1 MDVDFEALDHEAF
14 MREALKEAELAGLA
28 GEMPIGAVVVHA
40 GRVVGRGRAQH
51 RFRKSEI
58 AHAEL
63 NAMLQAEQFIQAHI
77 HDGCILYT
85 TLEPCVMCLGA
96 VAMSDMEHIVYS
108 MTDNWMKPKP
118 MLEVEHVRRHI
129 KKYIG
134 GILEAESIRLWERF
148 DPHGLKMLQEGRSVT
163 TQAECKPNA

>member
-1 MDVDFEALDHEAF
+1 MDLDFDTIDHELF
-14 MREALKEAELAGLA
+14 MREALKEAELAGLE
-28 GEMPIGAVVVHA
+28 GEMPIGAVIVYE

-51 RFRKSEI
+51 RTRQSEI

-63 NAMLQAEQFIQAHI
+63 NAMLQAERFIQAHI
-77 HDGCILYT
+77 HGGCILYT

-96 VAMSDMEHIVYS
+96 VAMSDMEDIVYS

-129 KKYIG
+129 KRYLG
-134 GILEAESIRLWERF
+134 GVLEKESIQLWERF
-148 DPHGLKMLQEGRSVT
+148 DPKGLKMLLEGRM
-163 TQAECKPNA
+163 EMNNELK